1 MRSANAWMIIPA
13 LFFILT
19 TSCQSI
25 PSEGMNIAYP
35 LRPETPKLEFKN
47 AGANCINE
55 KELRQ
60 LGSFYIDAMSYF
72 DEPEAIID
80 EVNGK

>member
-1 MRSANAWMIIPA
+1 
-13 LFFILT
+13 
-19 TSCQSI
+19 
-25 PSEGMNIAYP
+25 MNIAYP

-72 DEPEAIID
+72 DETEAIID
-80 EVNGK
+80 AVNGK